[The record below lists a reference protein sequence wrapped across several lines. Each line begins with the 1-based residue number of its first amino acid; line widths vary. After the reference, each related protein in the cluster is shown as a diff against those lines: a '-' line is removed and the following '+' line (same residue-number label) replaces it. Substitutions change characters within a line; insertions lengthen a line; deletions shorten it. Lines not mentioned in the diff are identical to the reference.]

1 MITDFNA
8 MVVVNQCN
16 GWTCFSRVA
25 SFSVF
30 QLWVLFS

>member
-16 GWTCFSRVA
+16 GWTCFSRA